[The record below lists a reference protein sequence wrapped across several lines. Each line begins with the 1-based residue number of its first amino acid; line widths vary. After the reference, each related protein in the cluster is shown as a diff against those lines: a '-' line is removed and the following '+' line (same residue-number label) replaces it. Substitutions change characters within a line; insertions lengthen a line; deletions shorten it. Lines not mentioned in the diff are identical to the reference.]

1 MIPPHWQ
8 HKALGT
14 DITLRTNQGQV
25 SRQLLMVLFPYREG
39 LPRPPPLLA
48 QANLPFGYP
57 VHGVEVM
64 PLHTIPIPGRYRSTQ
79 KTETTFASAQVCDP
93 SQKQAAPIPPI
104 TALCPAPSCP
114 NQGPA
119 CI

>member
-1 MIPPHWQ
+1 MTPPHWQ
-8 HKALGT
+8 RKALGT
-14 DITLRTNQGQV
+14 DITLRTNQRQV

-64 PLHTIPIPGRYRSTQ
+64 PLHTIPIPGRYLCIQ
-79 KTETTFASAQVCDP
+79 KTETTFFLFLLK
-93 SQKQAAPIPPI
+93 QKVGAEGNSHSCCVSSIMHK
-104 TALCPAPSCP
+104 ALHDF
-114 NQGPA
+114 
-119 CI
+119 I

>member
-1 MIPPHWQ
+1 MTPPHWQ
-8 HKALGT
+8 RKALGT
-14 DITLRTNQGQV
+14 DITLRTNQRQV

-64 PLHTIPIPGRYRSTQ
+64 PLHTIPIPGRYLSIQ
-79 KTETTFASAQVCDP
+79 KTETTFFLFLLK
-93 SQKQAAPIPPI
+93 QKVGAEGNSHSCCVSSIMHK
-104 TALCPAPSCP
+104 ALHDF
-114 NQGPA
+114 
-119 CI
+119 I

>member
-79 KTETTFASAQVCDP
+79 KTETTFFLFLLKRKVGAEGNSR
-93 SQKQAAPIPPI
+93 
-104 TALCPAPSCP
+104 SCCVSSTVHK
-114 NQGPA
+114 A
-119 CI
+119 